1 MTVSELQGFS
11 AASVQELET
20 LLRQIGTGKLAIVG
34 VGNPL
39 RADDFAGSLV
49 VKQLARRLFGRR
61 NQTLLLDAEIAP
73 ENLTDKIRAFA
84 PETVIFIDSAV
95 MGYPPG
101 TIKLVDLQ
109 ETEYPYFS
117 THNLPL
123 RLLSSLMGDS
133 PHAFLLGIEP
143 RRTDFG
149 EKMSREVK
157 LACESVVDVV
167 HRTVGVVS

>member
-1 MTVSELQGFS
+1 MTLSELQGSS
-11 AASVQELET
+11 AASVGELEMR
-20 LLRQIGTGKLAIVG
+20 LRRIGTGKLAIVG

-39 RADDFAGSLV
+39 KGDDFAGSLV
-49 VKQLARRLFGRR
+49 VKRLKRKFAHRKNR
-61 NQTLLLDAEIAP
+61 TLLLDAETTP
-73 ENLTDKIRAFA
+73 ENLTDKIRAFG
-84 PETVIFIDSAV
+84 PETVIFVDSAV
-95 MGYPPG
+95 MGCPPG

-109 ETEYPYFS
+109 DTEYPYFS

-123 RLLSSLMGDS
+123 RLLIGLMGDS
-133 PHAFLLGIEP
+133 PRAFLLGIEP
-143 RRTDFG
+143 LTTDFG